1 MCVQLWPSLMGH
13 RALTEIKWGAL
24 SQCPTAC
31 LLLPLCA
38 SAPLWMQGKQL
49 RKPGLHRTAVF
60 EEQESGD
67 GGGGGGGDHRSPP
80 L

>member
-31 LLLPLCA
+31 LLLLVGFH
-38 SAPLWMQGKQL
+38 PLWMQGKQL

-60 EEQESGD
+60 EEPESGD
-67 GGGGGGGDHRSPP
+67 GGGGSDRSPP